1 MENSFNQE
9 QVTILVKSLI
19 ETINTK
25 NEEIELNES
34 YGNMLGDV
42 IDQLNDEIASLK
54 TKLKAKASKALK
66 APKVIKAPKAIK
78 KVGRPA
84 VKKIA
89 PKDMDA
95 ETAKIVKA
103 TGGNAYTASAPAKRK
118 PGRPKK
124 VVA

>member
-1 MENSFNQE
+1 MELTFE
-9 QVTILVKSLI
+9 QTQLLIKSLI

-54 TKLKAKASKALK
+54 TKLKAKASKA
-66 APKVIKAPKAIK
+66 PKVIKELKVIK
-78 KVGRPA
+78 KVGRS
-84 VKKIA
+84 KKA
-89 PKDMDA
+89 AA
-95 ETAKIVKA
+95 E
-103 TGGNAYTASAPAKRK
+103 APAKRK
-118 PGRPKK
+118 LGRPKK